1 MCIKGGRHSS
11 VDLSAPNMM
20 RPGVRIPTSTQSKV
34 FYKKSSYFV
43 FSTLLVKLIAFSVAN
58 NKKMFRNNSSTRIL
72 QSLWTNK
79 CFNLYVPTNA
89 SISMAK
95 SDRFLQRRPSL
106 HSVRNLIKTFLRFFS
121 AGQNGRMRRDRISK
135 IQRIQFSK

>member
-1 MCIKGGRHSS
+1 MQRMTTLFTHLSRGKVEMCIKGGRHSS

-58 NKKMFRNNSSTRIL
+58 NKKTKYNLLVAWLVGERKNWQFLSFQLLFCRNIKEKLFIEIKSNIEFVT
-72 QSLWTNK
+72 W
-79 CFNLYVPTNA
+79 FEA
-89 SISMAK
+89 ISMK
-95 SDRFLQRRPSL
+95 
-106 HSVRNLIKTFLRFFS
+106 NI
-121 AGQNGRMRRDRISK
+121 
-135 IQRIQFSK
+135 